1 MSDQNY
7 VITKWWAMI
16 TTGMAGMW
24 LHVPHVIQVL
34 LVLMCLDFVSG
45 VIAALANGRAN
56 SSVMVRG
63 LFKKLAVFP
72 LLALLHIV
80 EQPLSLPFELESF
93 AGIAF
98 IMWEAMSIVE
108 NCANAGAPIPSAIV
122 NALAKATVKI
132 ASPEEIHRQFGDS
145 EQSRMSVRKS
155 TDIIHTPAGEPDLK
169 VDETITIL
177 EEKHIEPIDSNQ

>member
-16 TTGMAGMW
+16 TAGMAGMW

-122 NALAKATVKI
+122 NALAKAKVKI

-145 EQSRMSVRKS
+145 DQTTTSVSKF
-155 TDIIHTPAGEPDLK
+155 TEIIHTPAETPDLK
-169 VDETITIL
+169 VEKILTIV
-177 EEKHIEPIDSNQ
+177 EEKHVEPIDPAH